1 MAKLVVVL
9 IAVAV
14 MGVSSTAMARGGGGG
29 GGGKGG
35 SGVSHFHGRFDNH
48 FLRNHFLRNQAVLG
62 GWGWDWGWGYGDNG
76 YGNTTVVAFP
86 QATPQAANVTG
97 SIATGP
103 CHWNADT
110 FNVPSAA
117 GGTRPVQVYVAAE
130 CRAAPSVK
138 RNDAGAELV
147 ATISRSGNVAS
158 EPAAPVAPNL
168 IDAPQPRRS
177 GPHRLDSVG
186 SHSY

>member
-1 MAKLVVVL
+1 MRSKILVVL
-9 IAVAV
+9 IAVAL
-14 MGVSSTAMARGGGGG
+14 MGVSSAAMAKG

-35 SGVSHFHGRFDNH
+35 GSGGHVGHFGHAHFDQ
-48 FLRNHFLRNQAVLG
+48 RFLRNQAVLG
-62 GWGWDWGWGYGDNG
+62 GWGWGWDSGYGDNG

-117 GGTRPVQVYVAAE
+117 GGPEFQF
-130 CRAAPSVK
+130 
-138 RNDAGAELV
+138 
-147 ATISRSGNVAS
+147 RS
-158 EPAAPVAPNL
+158 
-168 IDAPQPRRS
+168 
-177 GPHRLDSVG
+177 
-186 SHSY
+186 

>member
-1 MAKLVVVL
+1 MRSKILVVL

-29 GGGKGG
+29 W
-35 SGVSHFHGRFDNH
+35 
-48 FLRNHFLRNQAVLG
+48 
-62 GWGWDWGWGYGDNG
+62 GWGWGWGYGDNG
-76 YGNTTVVAFP
+76 YGNTMVVAFP

-117 GGTRPVQVYVAAE
+117 GGSRPVQVVS
-130 CRAAPSVK
+130 CR
-138 RNDAGAELV
+138 
-147 ATISRSGNVAS
+147 
-158 EPAAPVAPNL
+158 
-168 IDAPQPRRS
+168 
-177 GPHRLDSVG
+177 
-186 SHSY
+186 

>member
-1 MAKLVVVL
+1 MRSKILVVL

-14 MGVSSTAMARGGGGG
+14 MGVSSAAMAKG

-35 SGVSHFHGRFDNH
+35 SGGHVGHFRHAHFDHRF
-48 FLRNHFLRNQAVLG
+48 RRNQFLLG
-62 GWGWDWGWGYGDNG
+62 GWSWDWGWGSGYGDNG

-117 GGTRPVQVYVAAE
+117 GGTRPVQVVG
-130 CRAAPSVK
+130 CR
-138 RNDAGAELV
+138 
-147 ATISRSGNVAS
+147 
-158 EPAAPVAPNL
+158 
-168 IDAPQPRRS
+168 
-177 GPHRLDSVG
+177 
-186 SHSY
+186 

>member
-1 MAKLVVVL
+1 MPKNLGTAQEVSFSADPTIGQGVCKQLSSVVQLQGVSAMRSKILVVL

-14 MGVSSTAMARGGGGG
+14 MGVSWTAMARGGGGG

-62 GWGWDWGWGYGDNG
+62 GWGWDGGWGYGYGDNG

-117 GGTRPVQVYVAAE
+117 GGSRPVQVVS
-130 CRAAPSVK
+130 CR
-138 RNDAGAELV
+138 
-147 ATISRSGNVAS
+147 
-158 EPAAPVAPNL
+158 
-168 IDAPQPRRS
+168 
-177 GPHRLDSVG
+177 
-186 SHSY
+186 